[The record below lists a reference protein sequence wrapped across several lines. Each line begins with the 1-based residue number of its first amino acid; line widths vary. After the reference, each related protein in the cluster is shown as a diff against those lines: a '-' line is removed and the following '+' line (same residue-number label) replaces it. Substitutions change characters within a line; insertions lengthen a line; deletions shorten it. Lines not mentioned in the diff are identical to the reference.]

1 MTMRRTISRVSRPL
15 TALVGSVFLF
25 SAVIA
30 QLAFCQCGIFCP
42 HTAKQ
47 AAQEVAEAAPAAAHS
62 CCPPESQDGAPAP
75 AAAAA
80 QPGHDADNGCPCPVE
95 IASSENDLPPGLM
108 PVAASPVHDDGA
120 FDALPAAN
128 TIKLP
133 LVEIATATVWRPVR
147 GSPGAHPPLHLLNSV
162 FLI

>member
-1 MTMRRTISRVSRPL
+1 MKMRRTISRVSRPL

-42 HTAKQ
+42 HAARQ
-47 AAQEVAEAAPAAAHS
+47 AAQEVAEAAPEAAHS
-62 CCPPESQDGAPAP
+62 CCSPEGQDDAPATSIAEDKP
-75 AAAAA
+75 S
-80 QPGHDADNGCPCPVE
+80 GEEHGCPCPVQ
-95 IASSENDLPPGLM
+95 IASSEKDLPPGLM

-128 TIKLP
+128 AIKLP
-133 LVEIATATVWRPVR
+133 LVEIATAPTWRPVR
-147 GSPGAHPPLHLLNSV
+147 GSPGTGPPVHLLNSV